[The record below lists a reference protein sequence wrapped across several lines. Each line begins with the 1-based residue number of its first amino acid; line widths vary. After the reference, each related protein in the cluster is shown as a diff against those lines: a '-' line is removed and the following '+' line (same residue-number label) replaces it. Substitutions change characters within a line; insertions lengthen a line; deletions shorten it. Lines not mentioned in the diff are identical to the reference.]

1 VGLFRQ
7 KGPLPKM
14 GKSRLY
20 DYLFPFILINMILMR
35 FDLTKKGETGFPW
48 IDACMRQMR
57 QEGWI
62 HHVCRNS
69 LAVFLTRG
77 VLFLSWEQGLKVFF
91 HFLIDVREYWLNSN
105 LN

>member
-1 VGLFRQ
+1 
-7 KGPLPKM
+7 M

-20 DYLFPFILINMILMR
+20 DYFFVYILMNMGFNEVR
-35 FDLTKKGETGFPW
+35 FNKKGETGFPW

-91 HFLIDVREYWLNSN
+91 HFLIDVSIDYCLNSN
-105 LN
+105 LNW